1 MDADL
6 DRLSADIER
15 LSGAVAAIGG
25 ILACMSET
33 AKVDMR
39 SALKIADA
47 TLGARAST
55 KASREA
61 KNIIERIVGQAKNA

>member
-1 MDADL
+1 MDADF
-6 DRLSADIER
+6 DRLSDDLER

-25 ILACMSET
+25 ILASMSET

-39 SALKIADA
+39 NALKIADA

-61 KNIIERIVGQAKNA
+61 KSVIERIVGQAKNA

>member
-6 DRLSADIER
+6 ERLSADLAR

-25 ILACMSET
+25 ILASMSET

-39 SALKIADA
+39 NALKIADA
-47 TLGARAST
+47 TLGARASAET
-55 KASREA
+55 SREA
-61 KNIIERIVGQAKNA
+61 KRVIERIVGQAKKA

>member
-6 DRLSADIER
+6 ERLSADLAR

-25 ILACMSET
+25 ILASMSET

-39 SALKIADA
+39 NALKIADA
-47 TLGARAST
+47 TLGARASAET
-55 KASREA
+55 SREA
-61 KNIIERIVGQAKNA
+61 KRVIERIVGQAKNA

>member
-6 DRLSADIER
+6 DRLSADLER

-39 SALKIADA
+39 NALKIADA